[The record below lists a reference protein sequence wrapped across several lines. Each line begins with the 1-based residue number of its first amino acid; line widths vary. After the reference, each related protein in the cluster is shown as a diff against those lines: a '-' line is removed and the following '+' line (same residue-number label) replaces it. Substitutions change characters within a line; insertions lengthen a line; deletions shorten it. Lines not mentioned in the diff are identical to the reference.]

1 MSIDATVNPKLT
13 NELFADILGRQY
25 LKGMYKCDK
34 HGEVPC
40 EYYIDKYGQPVW
52 GQCPECV
59 KEEEAEQEEKE
70 RLKLLEKQK
79 DKWRESNIKEKFF
92 DMSFDTFQVANDT
105 LKLAL
110 EKVKAIAD
118 GGNRSLLLLGENGL
132 GKTMLASLALMK
144 RGGYIYKMYE
154 IITQIKSSYKAN
166 SVVDE
171 MDILKKLS
179 NCPLLVIDEVGKQF
193 GSESEKNWLS
203 YIIDERYECNK
214 PTILICNL
222 KLKRECNEEEVAN
235 GLYIEHYLGRDS
247 VSRLVE
253 CADIVTVKGDDYRR
267 KIALTKATV

>member
-1 MSIDATVNPKLT
+1 MDLDPIEAPLT
-13 NELFADILGRQY
+13 NALFADILGRKY
-25 LKGMYKCDK
+25 LAGVYKCEK

-40 EYYIDKYGQPVW
+40 EYYIDKYGQQVW
-52 GQCPECV
+52 GECPKCV
-59 KEEEAEQEEKE
+59 KEQEEQEAEKE
-70 RLKLLEKQK
+70 RLELLEKQK

-92 DMSFDTFQVANDT
+92 DMTFDTFQVANDT

>member
-1 MSIDATVNPKLT
+1 MEEKPKLT
-13 NELFADILGRQY
+13 NALFADILGRKY
-25 LKGMYKCDK
+25 SVGLYKCDK
-34 HGEVPC
+34 HGEVKC
-40 EYYIDKYGQPVW
+40 EYYTDKHGQQVW
-52 GQCPECV
+52 GECPECA
-59 KEEEAEQEEKE
+59 KEQEEAQAEKE
-70 RLKLLEKQK
+70 RLAQIEKQK
-79 DKWRESNIKEKFF
+79 EKWLASNIKDKFF
-92 DMSFDTFQVANDT
+92 DMTFDSYKVFNDSQ
-105 LKLAL
+105 KLAL
-110 EKVKAIAD
+110 EKMKAIAN

>member
-1 MSIDATVNPKLT
+1 MEEKPKLT
-13 NELFADILGRQY
+13 NGLFAEILGREY
-25 LKGMYKCDK
+25 KTGMFRCEK
-34 HGEVPC
+34 HGEV
-40 EYYIDKYGQPVW
+40 ENTYYIDKNGQKVW
-52 GQCPECV
+52 SVCPMCEMV
-59 KEEEAEQEEKE
+59 NEAMKREKE
-70 RLKLLEKQK
+70 RLAQLEKQK
-79 DKWRESNIKEKFF
+79 EYWRNCNIKEKFF
-92 DMSFDTFQVANDT
+92 DMTFDSYEVLNDT

-118 GGNRSLLLLGENGL
+118 GSNRSLLLLGDNGL

-222 KLKRECNEEEVAN
+222 KRKRDCTEEEVSN

-253 CADIVTVKGDDYRR
+253 CADIVNVTGDDYRR
-267 KIALTKATV
+267 KIALTEGTV